1 MKLFHKRLQ
10 FVWHTLDG
18 QPVAF
23 MAELS
28 ANLVDPNIGTTVVF
42 DNVHTNVGDA
52 YKPGPGVFISPL
64 DGVYCVAHQ
73 RNAYLW
79 LVNWM
84 HLVRWQCIV
93 YSTELLFTLTFSV
106 NMYHS
111 AIWLAFYVHTQLN
124 LQHAIQNKK
133 CTNKTRH
140 YNQIVKV
147 SNYSKLFTT
156 NNLRIIPRLADVYR
170 LKLW

>member
-1 MKLFHKRLQ
+1 MLY
-10 FVWHTLDG
+10 V
-18 QPVAF
+18 
-23 MAELS
+23 
-28 ANLVDPNIGTTVVF
+28 I
-42 DNVHTNVGDA
+42 
-52 YKPGPGVFISPL
+52 
-64 DGVYCVAHQ
+64 YCVAHQ

-133 CTNKTRH
+133 CTNKTSH

-170 LKLW
+170 LKLWWYRKCPSLNSVTNRYCFTNYTQEF